1 MISYV
6 IAARLPKETVVKL
19 DKVRGRYKRGTAIK
33 DLLTAALEM
42 RHEYTWAGM
51 ADESC
56 RVCGQFPEST
66 IHLTFP
72 ELDRAEYGNLMLHE
86 AARSDPHEEG

>member
-42 RHEYTWAGM
+42 RHEYEYNHT
-51 ADESC
+51 DESC

-72 ELDRAEYGNLMLHE
+72 ELDRAEYGHLMLHE